1 MPVELTRVQQLCDA
15 LKIVR
20 TADFA
25 DAGVSRHS
33 LAVAVRA
40 GVVLRVREGVFVPA
54 DALPEV
60 RTAAAHGGVLGCI
73 SRLRLAGLWM
83 LDDDEG
89 SIHVV
94 LPRNGHRR
102 RHHGECTCV
111 MHWGGAAVRGD
122 RTSLVDALGCLLSC
136 RGEESFF
143 VALESALR
151 KRLITRTGLA
161 RLRDL
166 VPLKWRWL
174 VDFARWD
181 ADSGLESLLR
191 LRLRA
196 LGISLASQVVI
207 PGVGRVDFVLG
218 DRLILEVDGRLN
230 HEGESMR
237 HKDLVRDAV
246 AASLGLDTLRFD
258 YAMVVHEWPLVEA
271 AILARIDRGL
281 HLDRRVGGR
290 SR

>member
-1 MPVELTRVQQLCDA
+1 MSVELARIQQVCTV
-15 LKIVR
+15 LKIAR

-25 DAGVSRHS
+25 VAGVSRHA
-33 LAVAVRA
+33 LTVAVRE

-54 DALPEV
+54 DAPVEV
-60 RTAAAHGGVLGCI
+60 RTAAAHGVLGCI
-73 SRLRLAGLWM
+73 SRLRLAELWL
-83 LDDDEG
+83 LDDER
-89 SIHVV
+89 SVHVV
-94 LPRNGHRR
+94 LPRYGHR
-102 RHHGECTCV
+102 HHAHLECTCV
-111 MHWGGAAVRGD
+111 MHWSGATVRGD
-122 RTSLVDALGCLLSC
+122 RTSLADALGCLLAC
-136 RGEESFF
+136 RGNESFF

-151 KRLITRTGLA
+151 KRLLTKTGLA

-166 VPLKWRWL
+166 IPRKWRWL

-196 LGISLASQVVI
+196 LGISLASQVEI
-207 PGVGRVDFVLG
+207 PGVGRVDFLLG

-230 HEGESMR
+230 HEGVSMR

-246 AASLGLDTLRFD
+246 AAAHGLDTLRFD
-258 YAMVVHEWPLVEA
+258 YAMVVHEWALVEA

-281 HLDRRVGGR
+281 HLDQRVVGR

>member
-1 MPVELTRVQQLCDA
+1 MPVELARIQKLCVA
-15 LKIVR
+15 LKIAR

-25 DAGVSRHS
+25 AAGVSRHA
-33 LAVAVRA
+33 LAVAVRD
-40 GVVLRVREGVFVPA
+40 GVVLRVREGVFVPT
-54 DALPEV
+54 DAPPEV

-73 SRLRLAGLWM
+73 SRLRIAGLWL

-89 SIHVV
+89 SVHVV
-94 LPRNGHRR
+94 VPRNGHRH

-111 MHWGGAAVRGD
+111 VHWSGVSVRGD
-122 RTSLVDALGCLLSC
+122 RTSLVDALGCFLAC
-136 RGEESFF
+136 RGEEPFF

-151 KRLITRTGLA
+151 RRLINRTDLA

-196 LGISLASQVVI
+196 LGIPLASQVVI

-246 AASLGLDTLRFD
+246 AAALGLDTLRFD